1 MSRSTG
7 YFIDCNVGGSLD
19 HRDAII
25 TSADDSPSYFHIVGM
40 ANVDAISVG
49 AIFGS
54 NYVNLAHPNIITVS
68 DENMYPFA
76 VEGSDASQNSAGDL
90 VELYVLLENEHKK

>member
-25 TSADDSPSYFHIVGM
+25 TSSDDSPSNSHIVGM
-40 ANVDAISVG
+40 ANVDAIGVG
-49 AIFGS
+49 AISGS
-54 NYVNLAHPNIITVS
+54 KYVNPADPDIITVS
-68 DENMYPFA
+68 DENMNTFA
-76 VEGSDASQNSAGDL
+76 VEGSNAS
-90 VELYVLLENEHKK
+90 